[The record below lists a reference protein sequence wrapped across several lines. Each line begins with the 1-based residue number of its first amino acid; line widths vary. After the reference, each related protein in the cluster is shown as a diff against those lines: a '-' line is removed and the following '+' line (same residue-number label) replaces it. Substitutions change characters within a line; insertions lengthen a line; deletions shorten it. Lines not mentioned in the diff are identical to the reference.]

1 MARRPNVT
9 PSIPLQVMLPKPD
22 HEQITKHLWSELEER
37 VPLGAYQSFFV
48 KLSRFFFDTKEFDL
62 SPYFGTMPGESVIRA
77 RSVDIE
83 RIRAALAASPL
94 TKEPML

>member
-22 HEQITKHLWSELEER
+22 HTQITQHLWSELEER
-37 VPLGAYQSFFV
+37 VPVGAYQSFFV
-48 KLSRFFFDTKEFDL
+48 KLTRFFFDTKELDL
-62 SPYFGTMPGESVIRA
+62 SPYFGTMPGESIIRA

-94 TKEPML
+94 TKEPTL

>member
-22 HEQITKHLWSELEER
+22 HAQITQHLWSELEER

-48 KLSRFFFDTKEFDL
+48 KLTRFFFDTKEFDL

-77 RSVDIE
+77 RPVDIE
-83 RIRAALAASPL
+83 RIRAVLASTP
-94 TKEPML
+94 TVKELS